1 MTHFLLHHADI
12 NLTAEARWLLLQWER
27 RLGLEEGFTGTLQ
40 ALYEALGMTYAQ
52 GRRAWKSVVSA
63 EVMEGESV
71 DASPRR
77 GRSRKRYAMVASFRE
92 QWRAADMDRRGSD
105 TAVPDEDDTE
115 RADAIHGPE
124 IRELMDPVAGTDE
137 ERATDNL
144 MTGEQRK
151 QHLMLTNRWLLMV
164 LLAHAKVP
172 GIVTELSY
180 AAMQRLTGMSVSGLK
195 SQLQKLQQLGAIAD
209 YQPGQKGVV
218 LGKRMT
224 SIYQLN
230 LACPLLGKPDSEIV
244 ALFFPTTRDNH
255 RVTLLHDF
263 VDALAAYGTCLREE
277 ERLLV
282 SYNRLHSAS
291 AGETLDEPVTKVP
304 VDSPQYLKKKE
315 MLDRQRVKMKKVRS
329 FAEDFLQ
336 PLALSEP
343 VIKAMASI
351 SDASTLDWLRV
362 HVHAEAMYLLTT
374 QWPTLGDADS
384 LPDAPDPDDVSEAA
398 FCHHLAYPL
407 ANLLFMQLNRMI
419 RQSQDSE
426 LDVLYFTLTKEND
439 NESGSKL
446 LAWVVRGFVHR
457 TSGVAQPVIDVVNST
472 PAPCD
477 FRAYWQAHRRSP
489 QPTPSA

>member
-1 MTHFLLHHADI
+1 MTHFLLHHADV

-40 ALYEALGMTYAQ
+40 AMYEVLGMTYAQ
-52 GRRAWKSVVSA
+52 GRRAWKSLMSA
-63 EVMEGESV
+63 ELIEGEPVS
-71 DASPRR
+71 ASPRR
-77 GRSRKRYAMVASFRE
+77 GRSRKRYAIVASFRE
-92 QWRAADMDRRGSD
+92 QWRTADMDRRGSD
-105 TAVPDEDDTE
+105 TAVPGEDDAE

-124 IRELMDPVAGTDE
+124 IRALMDAVAGTDDE

-195 SQLQKLQQLGAIAD
+195 SQLQKLQRLGAIAD
-209 YQPGQKGVV
+209 YQPGQKGMV

-230 LACPLLGKPDSEIV
+230 LAYPLLGKPDSEIV
-244 ALFFPTTRDNH
+244 ALYFPTTHDDY

-263 VDALAAYGTCLREE
+263 IDALAAYGTCLREE
-277 ERLLV
+277 ERWLL
-282 SYNRLHSAS
+282 SYNRLHPES
-291 AGETLDEPVTKVP
+291 AGETLDEPVVKVP

-315 MLDRQRVKMKKVRS
+315 VLDRQKATMKKVRS

-336 PLALSEP
+336 PLDLSEP
-343 VIKAMASI
+343 VIKAVASI
-351 SDASTLDWLRV
+351 GDASTLDWLRAYV
-362 HVHAEAMYLLTT
+362 HVEAMYLLTT

-384 LPDAPDPDDVSEAA
+384 LPDAPNPDDVSEAA

-426 LDVLYFTLTKEND
+426 LDVLYFTLTKEKD
-439 NESGSKL
+439 NEIGSKL

-457 TSGVAQPVIDVVNST
+457 TSGVAQPVINVVNST
-472 PAPCD
+472 PAPYD
-477 FRAYWQAHRRSP
+477 LRAYWQAHRHSP
-489 QPTPSA
+489 